1 MQTVGGLEVS
11 AHKEKRD
18 AGYSSRYRNS
28 RAKGCMSA
36 NANFGESRVR
46 DVTQITGGN
55 KKAYLS

>member
-1 MQTVGGLEVS
+1 MS

-55 KKAYLS
+55 NKAYLS